1 MAAGVRWPLAGA
13 SGHRSERVAQG
24 VDELGAAEAGVEL
37 QGTDEPG
44 AALDGVELEGP
55 ELAVAQPEPAVV
67 RLGGWS
73 TPSIT

>member
-1 MAAGVRWPLAGA
+1 M
-13 SGHRSERVAQG
+13 
-24 VDELGAAEAGVEL
+24 EL

-55 ELAVAQPEPAVV
+55 ELPVSQPEPAVE

-73 TPSIT
+73 TPSMM